1 MRSDGGRGAASRG
14 RGPARRG
21 VLTGAGLLGTLG
33 LVAIGGRSLVSAL
46 GAEDAAERRANGA
59 RSEAGADGASPH
71 ADSLLAAL
79 PDLASRVPEAATTD
93 LALLDRGPAASVPR
107 LPSARGLSSALDVT
121 LNKVLREHGYAGDGA
136 GTLALHGQVAVCG
149 RDVLGAVLSHRDAR
163 GETALAVYYRA
174 EQDRALTSPGLIAP
188 EQWMTFEK
196 AVAALARDVPAL
208 DPLSLADALQEQPR
222 PWGNGPTILPGDQ
235 GALRLLFPAAL
246 RDGEHTAVE
255 LVLPARETQPLLSDD
270 GRAVLAAVAA
280 PADFDPATVT
290 PPADTERA
298 AAADPNPSAPEPSAP
313 EPSAPKPS
321 APRAADGPG
330 PISQLAPR
338 SGPGVR
344 PSPVPAPDASRL
356 RALAL
361 TFDDGPSPQ
370 LNGKLRDALDA
381 RRAPATFFMI
391 GRSVA
396 SASDWCTR
404 TALAGMEVGSH
415 SWSHAQLDKKR
426 GADLDEQ
433 LTRASEEIARCTG
446 RPPFLLR
453 APYGARNRRSDDAAG
468 RLGEA
473 DVLWDVDTEDWK
485 TLDTDANI
493 AAVHRDAH
501 RGAII
506 LMHEIHPTS
515 VAAVPAILQDLQAQ
529 GYCLLT
535 CSELAQGTVAAGSHW
550 RHG

>member
-46 GAEDAAERRANGA
+46 GAEDAAERRAKGA
-59 RSEAGADGASPH
+59 RSGAGADGASPH

-79 PDLASRVPEAATTD
+79 PDLASRVPEATTTD

-174 EQDRALTSPGLIAP
+174 ERDRALTSPGLIAP
-188 EQWMTFEK
+188 EQWAAFEK
-196 AVAALARDVPAL
+196 AVAALARDVPAV

-246 RDGEHTAVE
+246 RDGEHAAVE
-255 LVLPARETQPLLSDD
+255 LVLPARETQPLLSDG

-290 PPADTERA
+290 PPGDAASAPA
-298 AAADPNPSAPEPSAP
+298 AAPD
-313 EPSAPKPS
+313 PSAPKPS
-321 APRAADGPG
+321 APRGADAPG

-426 GADLDEQ
+426 GAGLDEQ

-446 RPPFLLR
+446 RPPLLLR
-453 APYGARNRRSDDAAG
+453 APYGARNRRSDNAAG
-468 RLGEA
+468 RLGES

-485 TLDTDANI
+485 TLDTDANF

>member
-79 PDLASRVPEAATTD
+79 PDLASRVPEATTTD

-208 DPLSLADALQEQPR
+208 DSLSLADALQEQPR

-290 PPADTERA
+290 PPGDAASAPA
-298 AAADPNPSAPEPSAP
+298 AAPD
-313 EPSAPKPS
+313 PSAPKPS
-321 APRAADGPG
+321 APRAADAPG

-396 SASDWCTR
+396 ASPAWCTR

-426 GADLDEQ
+426 GAGLDEQ

>member
-79 PDLASRVPEAATTD
+79 PDLASRVPEATTTD

-136 GTLALHGQVAVCG
+136 GTLALHGQVTVCG

-235 GALRLLFPAAL
+235 GALRLLFSAAL
-246 RDGEHTAVE
+246 RDGEHATVE

-290 PPADTERA
+290 PPGDAASAPA
-298 AAADPNPSAPEPSAP
+298 AAPD
-313 EPSAPKPS
+313 PSAPKPS
-321 APRAADGPG
+321 APRAADAPG

-370 LNGKLRDALDA
+370 LNGKLRDALGA

-426 GADLDEQ
+426 GAGLDEQ

-446 RPPFLLR
+446 RPPLLLR

>member
-1 MRSDGGRGAASRG
+1 MRSDGGRDAARRG

-33 LVAIGGRSLVSAL
+33 LVTIGGRSLVLVL
-46 GAEDAAERRANGA
+46 GAEDAAERRAKGA
-59 RSEAGADGASPH
+59 RSEAGEDGASPH

-79 PDLASRVPEAATTD
+79 PDLASRVPEATTTD
-93 LALLDRGPAASVPR
+93 LALLDGGPAASVPR

-174 EQDRALTSPGLIAP
+174 EHDRALTSPGLIAP
-188 EQWMTFEK
+188 EQWAAFEK

-255 LVLPARETQPLLSDD
+255 LVLPARETPPLLSDD

-290 PPADTERA
+290 PPGDAASAPA
-298 AAADPNPSAPEPSAP
+298 AAPD
-313 EPSAPKPS
+313 PSAPKPS
-321 APRAADGPG
+321 VPRAADAPG

-426 GADLDEQ
+426 GAGLDEQ

-446 RPPFLLR
+446 RPPLLLR

-468 RLGEA
+468 RLGET

-485 TLDTDANI
+485 TLDADASI
-493 AAVHRDAH
+493 EVVHRNAH

-515 VAAVPAILQDLQAQ
+515 VTAVPAILQDLQAQ